1 MLLEEHYTDVFNF
14 YISVLR
20 YKGVVSD
27 YTHVFHYATL
37 VWQTTTLVLQP
48 TAASA

>member
-27 YTHVFHYATL
+27 YTRVFHYATL

-48 TAASA
+48 NG